1 LRKSQVGNY
10 VAGCA
15 QLATLLEV
23 SAYPKPGNVH
33 RLHDF
38 LTTRYEHFLAG
49 SVAVSPSINKLAQ
62 SGFDIK
68 AGHKTWKD
76 LGIGNYV
83 YSAIKDS
90 FKWQSGGNVNL
101 GIVLLFAPI
110 SAAAGYILKDEIIRV
125 DDLIQV
131 AKKAI
136 KYTTPKDAVSVYRS
150 IRYSMTDKVLG
161 SVSDLDVSERSSTKE
176 ILKEKI
182 NLHEVFMKCAERDTI
197 CKEWVSGYDITSKKG
212 YPYLVK
218 AIKSSSNINTATIDT
233 FLYLLSENPDSL
245 IIRKNDLTTAKRVS
259 DRAREILD
267 NGGYGTMIGRK
278 LTETFDLDLQGTNG
292 LLNPGTTADLT
303 AASLFLLL
311 LSGWRY

>member
-1 LRKSQVGNY
+1 MRKSQVGNY

-68 AGHKTWKD
+68 AGHKTWEKI
-76 LGIGNYV
+76 GIGNYV

-101 GIVLLFAPI
+101 GTILLFAPI

-136 KYTTPKDAVSVYRS
+136 KHTTSKDAVSVYRS

-161 SVSDLDVSERSSTKE
+161 AVSDLDVSERSSITQ
-176 ILKEKI
+176 ILRDKI
-182 NLHEVFMKCAERDTI
+182 SLYEVFMKCVERDTI

-212 YPYLVK
+212 YPYLVE

-233 FLYLLSENPDSL
+233 FLYLLSENLDSL
-245 IIRKNDLTTAKRVS
+245 IVRKNDLTTAKRVS

-267 NGGYGTMIGRK
+267 HGGYGTMIGRK
-278 LTETFDLDLQGTNG
+278 LTETFDHDLRCTNG

>member
-1 LRKSQVGNY
+1 MRKSQVGNY

-33 RLHDF
+33 RLRDF
-38 LTTRYEHFLAG
+38 QTTRYEHFLAG
-49 SVAVSPSINKLAQ
+49 SVAISPHINKLAQ

-68 AGHKTWKD
+68 AGNKAWED
-76 LGIGNYV
+76 LGLGNYI
-83 YSAIKDS
+83 YSAIKDT
-90 FKWQSGGNVNL
+90 FEWQSGGNVNL

-110 SAAAGYILKDEIIRV
+110 AAAAGYILKDEIIRV
-125 DDLIQV
+125 DELILA

-136 KYTTPKDAVSVYRS
+136 KSATPKDAVSVYRS
-150 IRYSMTDKVLG
+150 IRDSMTDKVLG
-161 SVSDLDVSERSSTKE
+161 SVSDLDVSERSSLKQ
-176 ILKEKI
+176 ILRDKI
-182 NLHEVFMKCAERDTI
+182 NLYEIFLKCAERDTI
-197 CKEWVSGYDITSKKG
+197 CSEWVSGYNITAKKG
-212 YPYLVK
+212 YPYLLE
-218 AIKSSSNINTATIDT
+218 AIKRTNNINTATIDT

-245 IIRKNDLTTAKRVS
+245 IVRKNDLTTAIRVS
-259 DRAREILD
+259 DSAREILD
-267 NGGYGTMIGRK
+267 HGGYGSETGKR
-278 LTETFDLDLQGTNG
+278 LTEKFDLDLQGTNS

>member
-15 QLATLLEV
+15 QLAALLEV

-33 RLHDF
+33 RLHDY

-49 SVAVSPSINKLAQ
+49 SVAISPSMNKLAR

-68 AGHKTWKD
+68 AEHKTWED
-76 LGIGNYV
+76 LGLGNCV
-83 YSAIKDS
+83 YLAVKDS
-90 FKWQSGGNVNL
+90 FKWQTGGNVNL
-101 GIVLLFAPI
+101 GIILLFAPI
-110 SAAAGYILKDEIIRV
+110 AAAAGYILKDEIIRV

-136 KYTTPKDAVSVYRS
+136 KYTTPKDAVFVYRS

-161 SVSDLDVSERSSTKE
+161 SASDLDVSERSSTKQ
-176 ILKEKI
+176 ILRDKI

-197 CKEWVSGYDITSKKG
+197 CKEWISGYDITAKKG
-212 YPYLVK
+212 YPYLLKV
-218 AIKSSSNINTATIDT
+218 IKCSNNINTATIDT

-245 IIRKNDLTTAKRVS
+245 IMRKNDLATAKRVS

-267 NGGYGTMIGRK
+267 HGGYGSKMGRN
-278 LTETFDLDLQGTNG
+278 LTETFDLELQGKNG

-303 AASLFLLL
+303 ATSLFLLL

>member
-68 AGHKTWKD
+68 AGHKTWED
-76 LGIGNYV
+76 LGIGNFI

-101 GIVLLFAPI
+101 GIILLFAPI

-125 DDLIQV
+125 NDLIQV

-136 KYTTPKDAVSVYRS
+136 KHTTPKDAVSAYRS

-161 SVSDLDVSERSSTKE
+161 AVSDLDVSERSSITQ
-176 ILKEKI
+176 ILRDKI
-182 NLHEVFMKCAERDTI
+182 NLYEVFMKCAERDTI
-197 CKEWVSGYDITSKKG
+197 CKEWVSGYDITAKKG
-212 YPYLVK
+212 YPYLVE

-245 IIRKNDLTTAKRVS
+245 IVRKSGLTTAKLVS
-259 DRAREILD
+259 DRARKILD
-267 NGGYGTMIGRK
+267 NGGYGTEMGRN
-278 LTETFDLDLQGTNG
+278 LTEKLDLELQGTNG
-292 LLNPGTTADLT
+292 SLNPGTTADLT

-311 LSGWRY
+311 LNGWRY

>member
-1 LRKSQVGNY
+1 MRKSQVGNY

-68 AGHKTWKD
+68 AGHKTWED

-101 GIVLLFAPI
+101 GIILLFAPI
-110 SAAAGYILKDEIIRV
+110 SAAAGYILKDEIIQV

-161 SVSDLDVSERSSTKE
+161 SVSDLDVSERSSTKQ
-176 ILKEKI
+176 ILREKL
-182 NLHEVFMKCAERDTI
+182 NLYEVFMKCAERDTI

-212 YPYLVK
+212 YPYLVE

-245 IIRKNDLTTAKRVS
+245 IVRKNDLTTAKRVS
-259 DRAREILD
+259 DKAREILD
-267 NGGYGTMIGRK
+267 HGGYGTMIGRK
-278 LTETFDLDLQGTNG
+278 QTETFDLELQGTNG